1 MNKKSD
7 MNGMEAAEPYI
18 ELFSEL
24 RNRVGDDAVA
34 LGIMHEVAKDRRGA
48 LMRAERQARLDDFEQ
63 ESGDDEAEDQP
74 SERPNSR
81 NRPASAKQIE
91 YIRKLGG
98 APGVNLSSYEAS
110 EMIDQLLARRNERE
124 RA

>member
-1 MNKKSD
+1 MNKKTD
-7 MNGMEAAEPYI
+7 TNGMEAAEPYI

-63 ESGDDEAEDQP
+63 DSGEDEAEEEP
-74 SERPNSR
+74 SERPNAR
-81 NRPASAKQIE
+81 NRPASTKQLD
-91 YIRKLGG
+91 YLRKLGG
-98 APGVNLSSYEAS
+98 QPSVNMSSFEAS
-110 EMIDQLLARRNERE
+110 QAIDEALARKNERE
-124 RA
+124 RN